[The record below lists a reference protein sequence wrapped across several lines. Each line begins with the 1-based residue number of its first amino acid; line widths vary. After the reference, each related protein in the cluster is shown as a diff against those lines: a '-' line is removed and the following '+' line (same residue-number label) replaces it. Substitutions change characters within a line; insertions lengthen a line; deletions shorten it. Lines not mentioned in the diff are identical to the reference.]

1 MCHTNRIGG
10 HVRTGNLVGVVSIC
24 GRCHRLSGRLW
35 SQGGSCMA
43 GWAGEEESGQK
54 VVVERVQVVYVLT
67 VVNKW
72 LLL

>member
-1 MCHTNRIGG
+1 
-10 HVRTGNLVGVVSIC
+10 
-24 GRCHRLSGRLW
+24 
-35 SQGGSCMA
+35 MA